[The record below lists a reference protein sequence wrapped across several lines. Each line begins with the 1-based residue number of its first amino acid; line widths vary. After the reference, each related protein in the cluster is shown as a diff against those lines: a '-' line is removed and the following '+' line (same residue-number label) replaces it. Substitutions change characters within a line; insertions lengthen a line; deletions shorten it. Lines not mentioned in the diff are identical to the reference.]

1 MTLNLTSNWEFRC
14 SPTSDSPEPDTP
26 WRSATVPGEVH
37 TELMRHGVIPDPFVD
52 LNELEVRWVGDQKWE
67 YRTTFPTPRDFLD
80 AQATT
85 PVTADL
91 VFEGLDT
98 FATVT
103 LNGKVILEA
112 DNMFI
117 SHRVNVNE
125 FLAKDKADNTLE
137 ITFDSARKRGL
148 QLVKEHPEHEFI
160 VHQTEVSR
168 GPVRKAQYHWG
179 WDFGPILMT
188 SGPWKPIGLET
199 YVCRIDSVRVDYEVD
214 IYRGEPGGI
223 SVAVETLCSL
233 DNACLAVEL
242 LDGQDNVLQRTSS
255 QPVPNASRGLNHPTT
270 TRFPLSGTGLS
281 LWYPRNYGPQTLYR
295 IRAVL
300 SSPTTTASTSHT
312 QTLGFRKAE
321 LIQTPDSL
329 GRSFYFRINN
339 LPIFCGG
346 SNWIPASI
354 FLPSLTPASYT
365 THLASVAASNQT
377 MIRVWGG
384 GIYEHP
390 AFYAACD
397 ALGLLVWQD
406 FMFACASYPTHPSY
420 LASLTTEATQSI
432 VRLRQHPSL
441 VLWCGNNEDYQLP
454 ERYHHLTYSP
464 ADKDP
469 ASWLRSN
476 FPARYI
482 YEHLLPE
489 LVKAHNPAVA
499 YHPSSPF
506 GDGNSTTLA
515 VDSTI
520 GDIHQWDVY
529 NGLAV
534 PYQRYALPEMGG
546 RFVSEFGMPALP
558 HVDTINRFITNPK
571 ERYPGSM
578 TLDFHNK
585 AVGHTRRVLAYLGEN
600 FRLDL
605 GGRDLAGFVHLSQV
619 VQADA
624 LGLAY
629 RSWRRRWGRAD
640 GERGCG
646 GVLVWQA
653 NDVWPGTSWSVV
665 DHYGVKKAAWYTVR
679 KALAPVAVGVSR
691 GVWDWT
697 TRKADGEWKRDT
709 GHVDPRKMK
718 DVVYDVWVVSSE
730 MDEKWGTV
738 RIVSVGVGTGKVLW
752 GTAYKVK
759 MRGNGCT
766 QVVVG
771 KKVEG
776 AEEHFVLWVALFVD
790 GERVMSDVSW
800 PDPIKYLDLSDRGV
814 RVEAMGDGVV
824 EVSAEKPVKGFL
836 FSERQGVTVSDNGFD
851 VIPGEPVRVQFTGLE
866 AGEMLPWTFVGR
878 EEA

>member
-1 MTLNLTSNWEFRC
+1 MTHNLTSNWEFRC
-14 SPTSDSPEPDTP
+14 SPASDSPEPDTP
-26 WRSATVPGEVH
+26 WRPATVPGEIH

-52 LNELEVRWVGDQKWE
+52 LNELEIRWVGDQKWE
-67 YRTTFPTPRDFLD
+67 YRTTFPTPRDVFD
-80 AQATT
+80 AHSTAS
-85 PVTADL
+85 VTADL

-98 FATVT
+98 FATVS

-117 SHRVNVNE
+117 SHRVNVDE
-125 FLAKDKADNTLE
+125 YLTKDKTDNAANTLE

-148 QLVKEHPEHEFI
+148 QLVKEHFEHEFI

-188 SGPWKPIGLET
+188 CGPWKPIRLET
-199 YVCRIDSVRVDYEVD
+199 YICRIDSVRVDYEVD
-214 IYRGEPGGI
+214 ISRGEPGEI
-223 SVAVETLCSL
+223 SIAVESLCSL
-233 DNACLAVEL
+233 DDANLTIEL
-242 LDGQDNVLQRTSS
+242 LDAQDNVLQTSSS
-255 QPVPNASRGLNHPTT
+255 QPIPNASRHLNHPTT
-270 TRFPLSGTGLS
+270 THFTLPGTGLS
-281 LWYPRNYGPQTLYR
+281 LWYPRNYGPQTLYC
-295 IRAVL
+295 IRALL
-300 SSPTTTASTSHT
+300 SSPATTTSHT

-339 LPIFCGG
+339 IPIFCGG

-354 FLPSLTPASYT
+354 FLPSLTPTSYT
-365 THLASVAASNQT
+365 TLLADVAASNQT

-397 ALGLLVWQD
+397 ALGLLAWQD
-406 FMFACASYPTHPSY
+406 FMFACASYPTHPSF
-420 LASLTTEATQSI
+420 LASITTEATQAI
-432 VRLRQHPSL
+432 LRLRQHPSL

-454 ERYHHLTYSP
+454 ERYPHLIYSP
-464 ADKDP
+464 SDKDP
-469 ASWLRSN
+469 SSWLRTN

-482 YEHLLPE
+482 YEHLLPS
-489 LVKAHNPAVA
+489 LVTAHHPSIP

-506 GDGNSTTLA
+506 GDGHSPTLLT
-515 VDSTI
+515 DPTI

-529 NGLAV
+529 NGLAL
-534 PYQRYALPEMGG
+534 PYQRYALPQMGG

-558 HVDTINRFITNPK
+558 HVDTIHRFITNPK

-585 AVGHTRRVLAYLGEN
+585 AVGHTRRMLAYLGEN

-605 GGRDLAGFVHLSQV
+605 GGRDLVGFVHLSQV

-624 LGLAY
+624 LGWAY
-629 RSWRRRWGRAD
+629 KSWRRRWD
-640 GERGCG
+640 EERGCG

-665 DHYGVKKAAWYTVR
+665 DYYGVRKAAWYAVR
-679 KALAPVAVGVSR
+679 RALAPVAVGVRR

-697 TRKADGEWKRDT
+697 TREKDGEWKRDT
-709 GHVDPRKMK
+709 GHVDPRGMRE
-718 DVVYDVWVVSSE
+718 VVFDVWVVNSRVE
-730 MDEKWGTV
+730 GGVGLEWD
-738 RIVSVGVGTGKVLW
+738 VGVTFVGVDTGRTMRDQV
-752 GTAYKVK
+752 YDVK
-759 MRGNGCT
+759 LGGNGRT
-766 QVVVG
+766 EVVVG
-771 KKVEG
+771 ERVEE
-776 AEEHFVLWVALFVD
+776 AEEHFVIWVTLWVRGKKV
-790 GERVMSDVSW
+790 GSDVSW

-814 RVEAMGDGVV
+814 RVEAVEEGVV

-851 VIPGEPVRVQFTGLE
+851 VMPGETVRVHFTGLE

-878 EEA
+878 

>member
-1 MTLNLTSNWEFRC
+1 MTHDLTNNWEFRC
-14 SPTSDSPEPDTP
+14 SPASDSPEPDTP
-26 WRSATVPGEVH
+26 WRPATVPGEVH

-67 YRTTFPTPRDFLD
+67 YRTTFPTPRDLLD
-80 AQATT
+80 AQPTA

-98 FATVT
+98 FATVS

-125 FLAKDKADNTLE
+125 FLTMDEADNTLE

-188 SGPWKPIGLET
+188 SGPWKPIRLET

-214 IYRGEPGGI
+214 VSRGEPGEI
-223 SVAVETLCSL
+223 SVVVESLCSL
-233 DNACLAVEL
+233 DDANLIVEV
-242 LDGQDNVLQRTSS
+242 LDAQDNVLRTSS
-255 QPVPNASRGLNHPTT
+255 PQPIPNVSCDSNHPTT
-270 TRFPLSGTGLS
+270 THFTLPGTSLS
-281 LWYPRNYGPQTLYR
+281 LWWPRNYGPQTLYR
-295 IRAVL
+295 IRALL
-300 SSPTTTASTSHT
+300 SSSTTTATTIHT

-321 LIQTPDSL
+321 LIQTHDSL
-329 GRSFYFRINN
+329 GRSFYFRVNN

-354 FLPSLTPASYT
+354 FLPSLTASSYT

-390 AFYAACD
+390 AFYTACD

-420 LASLTTEATQSI
+420 LASLTTEATQAI
-432 VRLRQHPSL
+432 LRLRQHPSL

-469 ASWLRSN
+469 ASWLRTN

-482 YEHLLPE
+482 YEFLLPD

-506 GDGNSTTLA
+506 GDGESTTLA

-534 PYQRYALPEMGG
+534 PYQRYALAEMGG

-558 HVDTINRFITNPK
+558 HVSTIHRFITNPK

-585 AVGHTRRVLAYLGEN
+585 AVGHTRRMLAYLGEN

-605 GGRDLAGFVHLSQV
+605 GGRDLEGFVHLSQV

-629 RSWRRRWGRAD
+629 KSWRRRWD

-653 NDVWPGTSWSVV
+653 NDAWPGTSWSVV
-665 DHYGVKKAAWYTVR
+665 DYFGVRKAAWYAAR
-679 KALAPVAVGVSR
+679 RALAPVAVAVGR

-709 GHVDPRKMK
+709 GHVDPRKMR
-718 DVVYDVWVVSSE
+718 DVVFDVWVVSSE
-730 MDEKWGTV
+730 VEGGEGVVKV
-738 RIVSVGVGTGKVLW
+738 ACVGVETGRVVRERE
-752 GTAYKVK
+752 YEVK
-759 MRGNGCT
+759 IGGNGST
-766 QVVVG
+766 EVVMG
-771 KKVEG
+771 EKVEG
-776 AEEHFVLWVALFVD
+776 LDEHFVIWVTLWVG
-790 GERVMSDVSW
+790 GEKVGSDVSW
-800 PDPIKYLDLSDRGV
+800 PDPIKYLDLSGRGV
-814 RVEAMGDGVV
+814 RVEAVEEGVV

-851 VIPGEPVRVQFTGLE
+851 VMPGEMVRVQFTGLE

-878 EEA
+878 EDV